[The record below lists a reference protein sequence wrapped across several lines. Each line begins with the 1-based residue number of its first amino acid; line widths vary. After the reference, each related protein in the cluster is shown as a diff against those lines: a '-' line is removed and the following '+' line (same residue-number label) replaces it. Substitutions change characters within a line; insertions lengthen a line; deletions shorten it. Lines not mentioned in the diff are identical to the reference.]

1 MRIWIDLANSPQVL
15 FFVPIIKELERRG
28 HFVQI
33 TTKQYAQTVELA
45 NLFGLKHELIG
56 KHGGSKLGNISV
68 EVLKR
73 SLQLFTYQR
82 SRKFDLC
89 VSHNSYSQILTAR
102 LAGIP
107 SVTIMDYEYQ
117 PANHIAFR
125 LAQKIVVPEVF
136 PDWALKNCGAYR
148 HKVEKY
154 HGLKEQVYL
163 NSFSPQPGYFQT
175 KGIPVENPI
184 AVIRPPASWTLYQ
197 HFDNPLFD
205 QLLEYI
211 CAMPHVT
218 MLVLPRVKSQA
229 EPLKKLANKNLI
241 IPNEVLSGPD
251 ALYHADFVFS
261 GGGTMNRE
269 AAILGTPA
277 YSFFMGKRPA
287 VDNYLADL
295 GRLTFLSNEDE
306 IRKIKI
312 VKNGRHEI
320 LQSPNL
326 INEIIQQILN

>member
-15 FFVPIIKELERRG
+15 FFVPIIKELEQRG
-28 HFVQI
+28 HCVHI

-45 NLFGLKHELIG
+45 NLFGLQHELIG
-56 KHGGSKLGNISV
+56 RHGGSKLGNISL

-73 SLQLFTYQR
+73 SLQLHAYQR
-82 SRKFDLC
+82 SKKFDLC
-89 VSHNSYSQILTAR
+89 VSHNSYSQLVTAR

-125 LAQKIVVPEVF
+125 LAHKIVVPDVF
-136 PDWALKNCGAYR
+136 PEWALKKCGAYW

-163 NSFSPQPGYFQT
+163 NSFSPQPGYFEK
-175 KGIPVENPI
+175 KGIPVDNPI

-211 CAMPHVT
+211 CAKPQIT

-229 EPLKKLANKNLI
+229 EPLKKLANQNLI

-251 ALYHADFVFS
+251 VLYHADFVFS

-287 VDNYLADL
+287 VDKYLTDL
-295 GRLTFLSNEDE
+295 GRLTFLSNEVE

-312 VKNGRHEI
+312 EKNGRHEI
-320 LQSPNL
+320 LKSPNL
-326 INEIIQQILN
+326 VNEIVQQILI

>member
-1 MRIWIDLANSPQVL
+1 
-15 FFVPIIKELERRG
+15 
-28 HFVQI
+28 
-33 TTKQYAQTVELA
+33 
-45 NLFGLKHELIG
+45 
-56 KHGGSKLGNISV
+56 
-68 EVLKR
+68 
-73 SLQLFTYQR
+73 LQLHAYQR
-82 SRKFDLC
+82 SKKFDLC
-89 VSHNSYSQILTAR
+89 VSHNSYSQLVTAR

-125 LAQKIVVPEVF
+125 LAHKIVVPDVF
-136 PDWALKNCGAYR
+136 PEWALKKCGAYW

-163 NSFSPQPGYFQT
+163 NSFSPQPGYFEK
-175 KGIPVENPI
+175 KGIPVDNPI

-211 CAMPHVT
+211 CAKPQIT

-229 EPLKKLANKNLI
+229 EPLKKLANQNLI

-251 ALYHADFVFS
+251 VLYHADFVFS

-287 VDNYLADL
+287 VDKYLTDL
-295 GRLTFLSNEDE
+295 GRLIFLSNEVE

-312 VKNGRHEI
+312 EKNGRHEI
-320 LQSPNL
+320 LKSPNL
-326 INEIIQQILN
+326 VNEIVQQILI